1 MKILVA
7 TDFSAAATTAAGT
20 AALLAHR
27 LGGQVTLVRAVEPPA
42 VLYPEMGGAEI
53 EGMEAALQRGVT
65 TQLAQSA
72 ARLRVD
78 GLVVHEKVLFG
89 FPEQVIP
96 EFARTERTD
105 LILMGAHGRRPV
117 ARLLLGSVAERTML
131 EAPCPVLVVREGD
144 LPFAAWGAGERPLR
158 VMVGVDN
165 SPSADGAV
173 DWVRHLRQVAPCDV
187 VLVHHYWPP
196 REYAR
201 LGLHGPRDLFETDP
215 EVAALLER
223 DLRRRVGDLPGTGAF
238 VLRVRAGWGRPG
250 EALAEQAANE
260 KADLLIVG
268 THQPHGWERLRRGS
282 VAVTALRTAQIPLL
296 CVPSASRPA
305 DEPPAR
311 AHIPQLRTVLAA
323 TDLSELGNRT
333 VLHACALLRGAGGVV
348 HLTHVRERHLPSPI
362 YAYESGQDALT
373 PELQAEIEGRLR
385 ALIPAEAATFGIEV
399 RVTVVDGGAPAEA
412 ILQTARRQA
421 ADAIC
426 VASHGRSGLLRSV
439 LGSVAEAVISGS
451 ELPVHVVR
459 PGSGA

>member
-7 TDFSAAATTAAGT
+7 TDFSAAAETATRT

-27 LGGQVTLVRAVEPPA
+27 LGGEVTLVRAVEPPA

-53 EGMEAALQRGVT
+53 EGMEAALQRGVK
-65 TQLAQSA
+65 TQLAQA
-72 ARLRVD
+72 AAGLRAD
-78 GLVVHEKVLFG
+78 GVVVHEKTLFG

-96 EFARTERTD
+96 EFARAEGTD

-144 LPFAAWGAGERPLR
+144 VPFASWGAGRRPLR

-165 SPSADGAV
+165 SPSAEAAV
-173 DWVRHLRQVAPCDV
+173 AWVRHLRQVAPCDV

-196 REYAR
+196 HEYSR
-201 LGLHGPRDLFETDP
+201 LGLNGPRDLFETDP

-223 DLRRRVGDLPGTGAF
+223 DMRRRVGELPGAGSF
-238 VLRVRAGWGRPG
+238 VVRVRAGWGRLG
-250 EALAEQAANE
+250 EALAEEAAADA
-260 KADLLIVG
+260 ADLLILG
-268 THQPHGWERLRRGS
+268 TQQPHGWERLRRGS
-282 VAVTALRTAQIPLL
+282 AAISALRTARIPLL
-296 CVPSASRPA
+296 CVPAASRPA
-305 DEPPAR
+305 DEPPVR
-311 AHIPQLRTVLAA
+311 ALIPRLRTVLAA

-333 VLHACALLRGAGGVV
+333 VLNACALLRGAGGVV
-348 HLTHVRERHLPSPI
+348 ELAHVRERHLASPI
-362 YAYESGQDALT
+362 YAYDTGQDALT
-373 PELQAEIEGRLR
+373 PELRAEIEARLR
-385 ALIPAEAATFGIEV
+385 ALIPAEAAGFGIDV
-399 RVTVVDGGAPAEA
+399 RVTVVDGGAPGEA
-412 ILQTARRQA
+412 ILQAARRLG

-459 PGSGA
+459 PERP

>member
-7 TDFSAAATTAAGT
+7 TDFSPAAETATRT

-27 LGGQVTLVRAVEPPA
+27 LGGDVTLVRAVEPPA

-65 TQLAQSA
+65 TQLAQVASG
-72 ARLRVD
+72 LRTD
-78 GLVVHEKVLFG
+78 GLVVHEKILFG

-96 EFARTERTD
+96 EFARDGGTD

-117 ARLLLGSVAERTML
+117 TRLLLGSVAERTML

-144 LPFAAWGAGERPLR
+144 TPLSAWGAGERPLR

-165 SPSADGAV
+165 SPSAEAAV
-173 DWVRHLRQVAPCDV
+173 AWVRHLRQVAPCDV

-201 LGLHGPRDLFETDP
+201 LGLHGPATLFDTDP

-223 DLRRRVGDLPGTGAF
+223 DLRRRIGELPGTGSL

-250 EALAEQAANE
+250 EALAEQAASE
-260 KADLLIVG
+260 KADLLILG

-282 VAVTALRTAQIPLL
+282 AAVAALRTARVPLL
-296 CVPSASRPA
+296 CVPATKVPVQ
-305 DEPPAR
+305 EPLVR

-323 TDLSELGNRT
+323 TDLSEFGNRT
-333 VLHACALLRGAGGVV
+333 ILHACALLRGAGGVV
-348 HLTHVRERHLPSPI
+348 DLIHVRERHLPSPI
-362 YAYESGQDALT
+362 YSYELGRGRADT
-373 PELQAEIEGRLR
+373 PCCR
-385 ALIPAEAATFGIEV
+385 
-399 RVTVVDGGAPAEA
+399 
-412 ILQTARRQA
+412 
-421 ADAIC
+421 
-426 VASHGRSGLLRSV
+426 GRSRTGCGR
-439 LGSVAEAVISGS
+439 
-451 ELPVHVVR
+451 
-459 PGSGA
+459 

>member
-1 MKILVA
+1 
-7 TDFSAAATTAAGT
+7 
-20 AALLAHR
+20 
-27 LGGQVTLVRAVEPPA
+27 
-42 VLYPEMGGAEI
+42 MGGAEI

-72 ARLRVD
+72 AGLRVD

-89 FPEQVIP
+89 FPEQAIP
-96 EFARTERTD
+96 EFARTDGTD

-250 EALAEQAANE
+250 EALAEQAASE

-282 VAVTALRTAQIPLL
+282 VAVAALRTAQIPLL
-296 CVPSASRPA
+296 CVPAASRPA
-305 DEPPAR
+305 DEPPAK
-311 AHIPQLRTVLAA
+311 AHIPQL
-323 TDLSELGNRT
+323 RT